1 MWLPLSTKLILFY
14 VKSKCIL
21 RDIRYFQNCIQNYS
35 FNSLWLFC
43 LSICDAVYKTKTVQQ
58 TSVWKEKLHVSPQ

>member
-1 MWLPLSTKLILFY
+1 MWLPLSTKLTLFY

-21 RDIRYFQNCIQNYS
+21 ISDIFKIA
-35 FNSLWLFC
+35 FKIILWLFC
-43 LSICDAVYKTKTVQQ
+43 LSICDAVYKTKTLQQ